1 MAQQGGRTYE
11 NLRMVAAM
19 LGSSFLGGAA
29 AASLLV
35 GGAVGA
41 QEPQGASAARE
52 ATGAPSPP
60 QVLTVTQLNL
70 VDGSGRLRGVLAGG
84 DERGFASLAWYGPAG
99 QMRSLSGVG
108 RDGTPVVQ
116 LYDASGQPRLQASVD
131 GETAMIVAGAGN
143 AGQGY
148 FGAIGG
154 SPLVTL
160 TDGRQNRLQLLL
172 NASGRPRAL
181 LSDDAGRPGL
191 DLSVGGDDMP
201 RVALAADGLL
211 RGLFTVARDA
221 AVINLRDGERPR
233 LILGV
238 AENGRPSV
246 NFFDEEGE
254 LAVEIPSRR

>member
-11 NLRMVAAM
+11 GLGMVAAM
-19 LGSSFLGGAA
+19 LGASFLGGAV
-29 AASLLV
+29 AASLIV
-35 GGAVGA
+35 GGVVDA
-41 QEPQGASAARE
+41 QEPQEAAE
-52 ATGAPSPP
+52 AQETTPAPSQP
-60 QVLTVTQLNL
+60 QVLNVSQINL
-70 VDGSGRLRGVLAGG
+70 LDGSGRLRGVLAAG
-84 DERGFASLAWYGPAG
+84 DERGFASLAWYDPAG
-99 QMRSLSGVG
+99 QVRSLSGVG

-116 LYDASGQPRLQASVD
+116 LYDSSGQPRLQASVD

-160 TDGRQNRLQLLL
+160 TDGTRNRLQLLL
-172 NASGRPRAL
+172 SASGRPRAL

-201 RVALAADGLL
+201 RLALAAGGRL
-211 RGLFTVARDA
+211 RGLLTVAQNA

-246 NFFDEEGE
+246 NFFDENGE
-254 LAVEIPSRR
+254 IAVEIPSRQ

>member
-1 MAQQGGRTYE
+1 MAQQRGRTCE
-11 NLRMVAAM
+11 GLGMVAAM
-19 LGSSFLGGAA
+19 LGASFLGGAA
-29 AASLLV
+29 AASLIV
-35 GGAVGA
+35 GGVVDA
-41 QEPQGASAARE
+41 QEPRQAAEARE
-52 ATGAPSPP
+52 ATPAPSQP
-60 QVLTVTQLNL
+60 QVLNVSQINL
-70 VDGSGRLRGVLAGG
+70 VDGSGRLRGVLAAG
-84 DERGFASLAWYGPAG
+84 DERGFASLAWYDPAG
-99 QMRSLSGVG
+99 QVRSLSGVG
-108 RDGTPVVQ
+108 QDGTPVVQ
-116 LYDASGQPRLQASVD
+116 LYDSFGEPRLQASVD

-143 AGQGY
+143 AGQGF
-148 FGAIGG
+148 FGTIGG

-201 RVALAADGLL
+201 RVALAAAGLL